1 MTCKVIVQ
9 KNTFSESLAIV
20 GRAVGSH
27 SHLPIL
33 SNILLSKDED
43 HLRLSATD
51 LTVGVTVWMD
61 ANLDGDLGLTLPA
74 KTLTDVINSLTDP
87 EVVFSVNGKPE
98 ASLKCGTYKGIVKG
112 IDASEFPTIPE
123 YPGTN
128 GVSMDASMFK
138 EMIQKVAFAA
148 SMDDTRPVLTGVLM
162 SMDGKSVSMVGTDGF
177 RLAIC
182 KAILPEPF
190 AKKQLIIPASAL
202 KEVMRILNATKTAR
216 ITLVLPTNG
225 SQVVFR
231 CENVQI
237 VSQLIEGKFPD
248 YQVILPKGHKTRTFV
263 NTSELLKACKQAGI
277 IAREGSNVVRFH
289 LYPGP
294 EQTGKV
300 KLLAESA
307 ETGASEIELAATV
320 EGLELEIAFN
330 VKFMQDALE
339 AISSK
344 DVVIETN
351 AYNTPA
357 IIRPVGEQE
366 GYRCILMP
374 MHIDGK

>member
-1 MTCKVIVQ
+1 MTCKVTVQ

-33 SNILLSKDED
+33 LNILLSKDED
-43 HLRLSATD
+43 QLRLSATD

-123 YPGTN
+123 YPITN
-128 GVSMDASMFK
+128 GISMDASMFK

-162 SMDGKSVSMVGTDGF
+162 SMDGKTVSMVGTDGF

-190 AKKQLIIPASAL
+190 AKKLLIIPASAL
-202 KEVMRILNATKTAR
+202 KEVVRILNATKTAR
-216 ITLVLPTNG
+216 ISFVLPPNG

-237 VSQLIEGKFPD
+237 VSQLIDGEFPD
-248 YQVILPKGHKTRTFV
+248 YHAILPKGHKTRAILDA
-263 NTSELLKACKQAGI
+263 SDLLKACKQASI

-289 LYPGP
+289 FQPG
-294 EQTGKV
+294 
-300 KLLAESA
+300 A
-307 ETGASEIELAATV
+307 
-320 EGLELEIAFN
+320 
-330 VKFMQDALE
+330 D
-339 AISSK
+339 
-344 DVVIETN
+344 
-351 AYNTPA
+351 
-357 IIRPVGEQE
+357 
-366 GYRCILMP
+366 
-374 MHIDGK
+374 